1 MIVRS
6 AKFVKS
12 CTDRAAADEFAP
24 QVCVAGRSNCGK
36 STLLNLLMGAKL
48 CKTSA
53 TPGRTRLINVFEVNA
68 DSPFYFIDLPGYGF
82 NSAQRSIGDEWS
94 VSIDEYFKNGK
105 NIAQVLCLMD
115 IRREPSDLDKT
126 LINYLRDLCLPF
138 TVILT
143 KADKLKR
150 SQLYNSRIK
159 IAASLGLARDDL
171 IVTSALDK
179 TGRDDVLERL
189 GGILASDR

>member
-115 IRREPSDLDKT
+115 IRR
-126 LINYLRDLCLPF
+126 
-138 TVILT
+138 
-143 KADKLKR
+143 
-150 SQLYNSRIK
+150 
-159 IAASLGLARDDL
+159 
-171 IVTSALDK
+171 
-179 TGRDDVLERL
+179 
-189 GGILASDR
+189 